1 MMAEDNEQRKDEVS
15 IMTEENSTIRKKNVF
30 KETSLTLIYAS
41 AFALAS
47 IGLIW
52 LLSGLLISLF

>member
-1 MMAEDNEQRKDEVS
+1 MIGK
-15 IMTEENSTIRKKNVF
+15 NSTARGKNVF

-41 AFALAS
+41 VFALAS

-52 LLSGLLISLF
+52 VLSGLLISLF